1 MRFISTLLATLF
13 ILCAALVF
21 GGCGTAP
28 TVAHSSTPV
37 TLGSYQAEPADEAA
51 EELAQACDTRRAR
64 LRHTPVRLSDGTPV
78 WCF

>member
-1 MRFISTLLATLF
+1 MRFVFSLLAAFL
-13 ILCAALVF
+13 ILCASLTF

-37 TLGSYQAEPADEAA
+37 TLSSGPDVEPEHSA
-51 EELAQACDTRRAR
+51 ELAQACDTHRAR
-64 LRHTPVRLSDGTPV
+64 FRHTPVRLSDGTPV